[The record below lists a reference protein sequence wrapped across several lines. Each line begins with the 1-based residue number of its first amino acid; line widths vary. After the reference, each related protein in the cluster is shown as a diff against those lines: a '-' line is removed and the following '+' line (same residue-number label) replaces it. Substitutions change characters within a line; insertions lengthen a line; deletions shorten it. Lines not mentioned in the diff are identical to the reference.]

1 MVNATTRSGQSTTS
15 INTLGNQI
23 DENVINQNHLVQYN
37 TTNGVLTI
45 NLAKPL
51 AGGVYDMVLNLQASD
66 TDNVDIFF
74 FGTTSQ

>member
-1 MVNATTRSGQSTTS
+1 MVNATTRSGQSTVN
-15 INTLGNQI
+15 INSLGNQV
-23 DENVINQNHLVQYN
+23 DVNVINETHLVQYN
-37 TTNGVLTI
+37 TTTGVLTI